1 MVKTEL
7 QMDPLRKYKNIYDGN
22 ILLMYK
28 GELSFGLITSMIET
42 LEGKIEELEEDRKF
56 KKKFHNVATECIQN
70 LFYHIDGVNQAN
82 STSGRYDSKSAVVM
96 ITAGKKHYTLLTSNY
111 IPAHKTST
119 LKERLDNINSF
130 DPEELRALYKK
141 VLSEKPFS
149 EKGTGGLGF
158 IDIARKTGEKF
169 RYTFSPV
176 NDEVVNFTL
185 QIKMPKAT
193 E

>member
-1 MVKTEL
+1 
-7 QMDPLRKYKNIYDGN
+7 MDPLRKYKNIHDEN

-28 GELSFGLITSMIET
+28 GELSFELITSMLET
-42 LEGKIEELEEDRKF
+42 LGGKIEELEEDRKF

-70 LFYHIDGVNQAN
+70 LFYHIDEVNPAN
-82 STSGRYDSKSAVVM
+82 AALSRYESKSAVVM
-96 ITAGKKHYTLLTSNY
+96 ITAGKTHYSLLTSNH
-111 IPAHKTST
+111 IPAHKAGT
-119 LKERLDNINSF
+119 LKERLDHINAF
-130 DPEELRALYKK
+130 EPEELRALYKK
-141 VLSEKPFS
+141 VLSEDPFS

-176 NDEVVNFTL
+176 NDKVVNFTL
-185 QIKMPKAT
+185 QIRLPKKT

>member
-1 MVKTEL
+1 
-7 QMDPLRKYKNIYDGN
+7 MDPLRKYKNIYDEN

-28 GELSFGLITSMIET
+28 GELSFELITSMIET

-56 KKKFHNVATECIQN
+56 KKKFHYVATECIQN
-70 LFYHIDGVNQAN
+70 LFYHIDGAN
-82 STSGRYDSKSAVVM
+82 PANAILSRYDSKSAVVM

-111 IPAHKTST
+111 IPSHKTGT

-130 DPEELRALYKK
+130 EPEELRALYKK

-158 IDIARKTGEKF
+158 IDIARKTGEKI
-169 RYTFSPV
+169 RYSFSPV
-176 NDEVVNFTL
+176 NDDVVNFTL
-185 QIKMPKAT
+185 QIRLPKAT

>member
-1 MVKTEL
+1 MNL
-7 QMDPLRKYKNIYDGN
+7 LRKYKNIHDGN

-28 GELSFGLITSMIET
+28 GELSFELITSMIET
-42 LEGKIEELEEDRKF
+42 LGGKIEELEEDRKF

-70 LFYHIDGVNQAN
+70 LFYHIDGAKPATTTL
-82 STSGRYDSKSAVVM
+82 SRYNPKSAVVM
-96 ITAGKKHYTLLTSNY
+96 VTAGRKHYTLLTSNY
-111 IPAHKTST
+111 IPAHKTRI

-130 DPEELRALYKK
+130 EPEELRALYKK

-169 RYTFSPV
+169 RYAFSPV

-185 QIKMPKAT
+185 QIRLPKT
-193 E
+193 TK